1 MFDLVITNGTIVTAE
16 AVARADLGIAGGTI
30 AAIGEQLPGVE
41 TIDATDKLVLP
52 GAIDEHVHLEMPV
65 GEFASSDDFFT
76 GTVAAACGGTTTVI
90 DFAEPGIDQPLVE
103 ALLQRRAK
111 ADDKVVIDYGLH
123 MTISRADD
131 ETLDQVPA
139 SIEAGAA
146 SFKLYMAYQGLRLD
160 DGGLLRSLA
169 ALRKHG
175 GRALVHAENHH
186 AIAYLTARALA
197 QGRTGPENH
206 PLTRPDVMEAE
217 AIHRLLALATSPA
230 LPWCWP
236 ICHLRWAS
244 KRCGCARARADR
256 LGRNMPPVP
265 AARRG

>member
-1 MFDLVITNGTIVTAE
+1 
-16 AVARADLGIAGGTI
+16 
-30 AAIGEQLPGVE
+30 
-41 TIDATDKLVLP
+41 
-52 GAIDEHVHLEMPV
+52 MPV

-217 AIHRLLALATSPA
+217 AIHRLLALAHVTGTPLVLAHLSSALGLKAVGLRASADRSSGSKHAPSTCCSTRMSIFAPA
-230 LPWCWP
+230 LKAPS
-236 ICHLRWAS
+236 L
-244 KRCGCARARADR
+244 
-256 LGRNMPPVP
+256 
-265 AARRG
+265 